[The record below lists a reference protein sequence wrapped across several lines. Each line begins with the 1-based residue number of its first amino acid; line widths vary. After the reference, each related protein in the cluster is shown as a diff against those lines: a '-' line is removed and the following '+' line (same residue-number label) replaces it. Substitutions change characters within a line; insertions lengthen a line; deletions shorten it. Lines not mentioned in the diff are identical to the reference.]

1 MRDESEEKV
10 KKRYER
16 QKPALDFDS
25 AGEYNIYKCRKPC
38 KRFISNITM
47 M

>member
-25 AGEYNIYKCRKPC
+25 AGEYNIYINVGSRANGLSP
-38 KRFISNITM
+38 ILL
-47 M
+47 